1 MESVNLWIS
10 EWIQSFRNE
19 FLDAFFLFITEF
31 GDETIFL
38 IIAAILYWT
47 FDKRFAYR
55 LILFF
60 LYGAVINGS
69 LKFLTNSPRP
79 YVEFPDRISLVGE
92 GSGGTSLPSGHAQNS
107 GILGLTLNEKSNQF
121 GKWLTRFLIVMV
133 GLVMLS
139 RIYLGEHYLSD
150 VIFGFAVAF
159 SYYTLVNQIQLKRSL
174 PSWLPWV
181 PMALLIPAALVT
193 NDKNV
198 YLATASIVGFT
209 IGFPLEVKFIG
220 FSVKGLWWQQ
230 VIKIAI
236 GLGIALALRVGL
248 KVVFEMGLYSID
260 FENNPVLTDQ
270 ILDFTRYLI
279 IALWMTLGAPLI
291 FKFLFN
297 PKTKS

>member
-1 MESVNLWIS
+1 MESINLLIS

-55 LILFF
+55 LVLFF

-69 LKFLTNSPRP
+69 LKFLTYSPRP
-79 YVEFPDRISLVGE
+79 YVEYPDRIALVGE

-107 GILGLTLNEKSNQF
+107 SILGLTLNEKSKQF
-121 GKWLTRFLIVMV
+121 GKWFARFLFLMV

-150 VIFGFAVAF
+150 VIFGLAIAFA
-159 SYYTLVNQIQLKRSL
+159 YYTVVNQIQAKGKV
-174 PSWLPWV
+174 PPWLNWIPLT
-181 PMALLIPAALVT
+181 LLIPIALLT

-198 YLATASIVGFT
+198 YLASASIVGFT
-209 IGFPLEVKFIG
+209 IGFPLELKYIG
-220 FSVKGLWWQQ
+220 FSIKGTWWQQ
-230 VIKIAI
+230 ILKVMM
-236 GLGIALALRVGL
+236 GLGIALALRIGL
-248 KVVFEMGLYSID
+248 KAIFEIGLYSID
-260 FENNPVLTDQ
+260 FENNPLITDQ
-270 ILDFTRYLI
+270 LLDFIRYLI
-279 IALWMTLGAPLI
+279 IALWMTLGAPLL
-291 FKFLFN
+291 FKVLFKI
-297 PKTKS
+297 KTH